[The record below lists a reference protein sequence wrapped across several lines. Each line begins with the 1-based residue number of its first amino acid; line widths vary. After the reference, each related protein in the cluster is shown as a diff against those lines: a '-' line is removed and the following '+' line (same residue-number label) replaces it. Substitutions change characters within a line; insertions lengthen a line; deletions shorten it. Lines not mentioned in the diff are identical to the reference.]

1 MVYHVKIR
9 RPDTKDTLATGSGT
23 TWEEA
28 AFNGYDQV
36 IRPTGEPRRYLAYV
50 ESEPSPGRKIVRFG
64 FRTPGGGSMK
74 SDPVVAVDVEPLV

>member
-1 MVYHVKIR
+1 MYHVKIR
-9 RPDTKDTLATGSGT
+9 RPDASDTLATGSGA

-28 AFNGYDQV
+28 AFHGYDQV

-64 FRTPGGGSMK
+64 FRTPEGGSMK
-74 SDPVVAVDVEPLV
+74 SDPVVAVDVERLD